1 MTTVEQI
8 TLINDLTGLLCTF
21 ILLIITGASA
31 LIALFAYEAQRKSIL
46 ITQWT
51 TFKMLLESQ
60 EQAIGLLVLKSS
72 PTDIDNE
79 TNEEVLK
86 ETIRRMQEREKE
98 IQQEMN
104 FIEKKLGLK
113 K

>member
-51 TFKMLLESQ
+51 TFKMLL
-60 EQAIGLLVLKSS
+60 LLFTILKPRNS
-72 PTDIDNE
+72 P
-79 TNEEVLK
+79 V
-86 ETIRRMQEREKE
+86 RS
-98 IQQEMN
+98 
-104 FIEKKLGLK
+104 FISVICSTVVIYLLSL
-113 K
+113 